1 MLTDFSFHSQ
11 WENKEKAKTE
21 LLIQAKLQQ
30 TFQEDGK
37 KEFNVLG
44 LVTHPASFILLD
56 SCV

>member
-21 LLIQAKLQQ
+21 LLIQAKLRQ
-30 TFQEDGK
+30 TFQEGK
-37 KEFNVLG
+37 KECNVFG
-44 LVTHPASFILLD
+44 LVTHPASLILLD